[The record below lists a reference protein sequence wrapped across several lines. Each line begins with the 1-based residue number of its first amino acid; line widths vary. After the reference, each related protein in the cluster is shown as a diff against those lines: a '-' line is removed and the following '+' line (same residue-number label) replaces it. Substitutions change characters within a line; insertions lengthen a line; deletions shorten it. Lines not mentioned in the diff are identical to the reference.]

1 MWRKYFDVPRY
12 IRNSLGGRVDGGKIR
27 SVFEWEVIDVINNT
41 LGIFIFVDK
50 TQNTF
55 IYERG
60 FFWGGGGCSIGLYRN
75 EQRRSSD
82 R

>member
-1 MWRKYFDVPRY
+1 M
-12 IRNSLGGRVDGGKIR
+12 R

-60 FFWGGGGCSIGLYRN
+60 FFLGGCSVGLYRN
-75 EQRRSSD
+75 EQRRSGD

>member
-1 MWRKYFDVPRY
+1 M
-12 IRNSLGGRVDGGKIR
+12 
-27 SVFEWEVIDVINNT
+27 FEWEVIDVINNT

-60 FFWGGGGCSIGLYRN
+60 FFFGGGGVFCRVVS
-75 EQRRSSD
+75 QRTTAKR
-82 R
+82 

>member
-1 MWRKYFDVPRY
+1 M
-12 IRNSLGGRVDGGKIR
+12 
-27 SVFEWEVIDVINNT
+27 FEWEVIDVINNT

-60 FFWGGGGCSIGLYRN
+60 FFWGGGGVLLGCIATNNGEAVIG
-75 EQRRSSD
+75 S
-82 R
+82 

>member
-1 MWRKYFDVPRY
+1 M
-12 IRNSLGGRVDGGKIR
+12 
-27 SVFEWEVIDVINNT
+27 FEWEVIDVINNT

-60 FFWGGGGCSIGLYRN
+60 FFFGGGGCSVGLYRN
-75 EQRRSSD
+75 EQRRSGD

>member
-1 MWRKYFDVPRY
+1 M
-12 IRNSLGGRVDGGKIR
+12 
-27 SVFEWEVIDVINNT
+27 FEWEVIDVINNT

-60 FFWGGGGCSIGLYRN
+60 FFLGGGVFYWVVS
-75 EQRRSSD
+75 QRTTAKQ
-82 R
+82 